1 MFRVLLAMPDDAVS
15 SGLKTVLTNE
25 GYSTTLVADS
35 ESMLL
40 ALSGTDEFDVIV
52 VDLMI
57 QAPGREIVRAVR
69 EKAPQTSLILV
80 AEPGMPETA
89 LIGLRYR
96 AQDVIA
102 RPVTV
107 NRLEQRVR
115 RILFR
120 LGRSGSGG
128 TRTAGNESPTTEVQ
142 ALSIGMDVDF
152 ERRLIEW
159 DDQSVALTGNEARLL
174 RLFFAKPGRVLSH
187 TEIVRE
193 LYEYETTPA
202 QAASIIRPLVSRLRR
217 KLGSVPGG
225 KNWIQSVRGVGY
237 TYEPGKTSQEE

>member
-15 SGLKTVLTNE
+15 SGLKAVLTSE
-25 GYSTTLVADS
+25 DYSATLVVDS
-35 ESMLL
+35 EGLL
-40 ALSGTDEFDVIV
+40 QALSANEDFDLIV
-52 VDLMI
+52 VDLLI
-57 QAPGREIVRAVR
+57 QPPGREIVRAVR
-69 EKAPQTSLILV
+69 EKAPQASLILV
-80 AEPGMPETA
+80 TEPGMPETA

-107 NRLEQRVR
+107 NRLEQRIR

-120 LGRSGSGG
+120 IERSASGG
-128 TRTAGNESPTTEVQ
+128 TRTVVNQSTATEVQ

-159 DDQSVALTGNEARLL
+159 DDRSVALTGNEARLL

-187 TEIVRE
+187 TEIVHA
-193 LYEYETTPA
+193 LYEYDTTPA

-217 KLGSVPGG
+217 KLESVPGG

-237 TYEPGKTSQEE
+237 TYEPGKLSQEK